1 MTVVDYSV
9 LDNPEA
15 SARSFHPLRGW
26 TETPD
31 GAVDCVVTVAD
42 GTNLSCR
49 FFAVGR
55 ANPTVLFF
63 YGGGENV
70 ARYDDIAPHYT
81 RIGANLFVAD
91 YRGFGAS
98 GGSPSFNAIL
108 SDAHEVLDRLQA
120 TMRVLRFTGPLYVMG
135 RSMGR
140 HAAGE
145 LAITAG
151 DRINGVII
159 ESGRP
164 HLGRIAQGLAPEI
177 MQALEEDYQ
186 AKFYSITIPA
196 LVIHGQ
202 WDDTAPLAG
211 AVDMFNKLE
220 TVHKHLEIIPGAGHN
235 DLMYV
240 GFQQYF
246 NAIRGFMARYA
257 GPRAVIAN
265 PSETDLPFLDT
276 GPQTV
281 T

>member
-1 MTVVDYSV
+1 MAAVDYSV
-9 LDNPEA
+9 LDNPET

-26 TETPD
+26 TDTPP
-31 GAVDCVVTVAD
+31 GAVDYGVSLSD
-42 GTNLSCR
+42 GTTLSCR

-55 ANPTVLFF
+55 ENPTVLFF

-70 ARYDDIAPHYT
+70 ARYDEIAPHYNA
-81 RIGANLFVAD
+81 IGANFFVAD

-98 GGSPSFNAIL
+98 SGSPSFNAIL
-108 SDAHEVLDRLQA
+108 SDAHEVLDWLQD
-120 TMRVLRFTGPLYVMG
+120 TMRALRFTGPLYVMG

-140 HAAGE
+140 HSAGE

-164 HLGRIAQGLAPEI
+164 NLGRVAQGLAPEVT
-177 MQALEEDYQ
+177 QALENDYQ
-186 AKFYSITIPA
+186 AKFFAIDIPA

-202 WDDTAPLAG
+202 WDESAPLAD

-220 TVHKHLEIIPGAGHN
+220 TAHKHLEIIPGAGHN

-257 GPRAVIAN
+257 MPDATLSP
-265 PSETDLPFLDT
+265 PSDASE
-276 GPQTV
+276 
-281 T
+281 

>member
-1 MTVVDYSV
+1 MTVVDYSA

-42 GTNLSCR
+42 GTTLSCR

-81 RIGANLFVAD
+81 RIGANFFVAD

-98 GGSPSFNAIL
+98 SGSPSFNAIL
-108 SDAHEVLDRLQA
+108 SDAHEVLDWLQG
-120 TMRVLRFTGPLYVMG
+120 TMQKLRFTGPLYVMG

-164 HLGRIAQGLAPEI
+164 NLGRIAQGLAPEI
-177 MQALEEDYQ
+177 VRALEEDYQ

-202 WDDTAPLAG
+202 WDEAAPLAG

-220 TVHKHLEIIPGAGHN
+220 TVHKRLEIIPGASHN

-257 GPRAVIAN
+257 EPRAMIAN
-265 PSETDLPFLDT
+265 PSETDLPLLDT